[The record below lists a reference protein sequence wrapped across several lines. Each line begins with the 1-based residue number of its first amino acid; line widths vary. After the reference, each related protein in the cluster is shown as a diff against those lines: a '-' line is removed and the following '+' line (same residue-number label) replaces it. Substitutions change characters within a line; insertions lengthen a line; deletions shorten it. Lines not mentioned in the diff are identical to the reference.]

1 MKTPAWACLA
11 AVFFLA
17 PAAQAQFDL
26 FLVEGTVERPA
37 PAVYDF
43 GVLYANESVTAH
55 FRLRNTSGAAA
66 TLNSLAVAGAGFTL
80 TAPTLP
86 VGLAPQQAIDLSV
99 AFRTADTG
107 AYSASLHSEGTGIL
121 LIATVAPRLTYR
133 VDSGAG
139 VEFPASLDFGSV
151 VRGGFAE
158 RRIAFR
164 NDTPGVLIVPA
175 ISVQGV
181 DFALDGAPPSGQAIA
196 PGQGGEFKLVFTPQ
210 AIGIRQGS
218 ITLGDRNYPLLGT
231 GAGPP
236 LPAPTVTLD
245 LKQAASAQQGTMIVR
260 FDAPAQTSGS
270 GTATLDFQGPADS
283 AIGFAAGGRSVTFPI
298 APGDLQAVLPFQTGT
313 SAGVLTFTARVGGT
327 SDRQSVTITGGPP
340 AITAVQGGRSAGA
353 VEIDITGF
361 DNTRSLG
368 ALSFTFYDAAG
379 KSIAPG
385 TLRTNA
391 ASDFASYFAGSD
403 LGGVFVLR
411 AVFPVTGDARVI
423 AACEATL
430 TNTSGSSS
438 TQRTFF

>member
-298 APGDLQAVLPFQTGT
+298 APGDLQAVLP
-313 SAGVLTFTARVGGT
+313 SKRARVPGFSPSLHAWAERATGRA
-327 SDRQSVTITGGPP
+327 SRSPAVPQQSRPFREDARRALWRSILQALTTHAPWERCRLRFTMPP
-340 AITAVQGGRSAGA
+340 ASRSRRGRYEQTPPRTLPATSQAQ
-353 VEIDITGF
+353 T
-361 DNTRSLG
+361 L
-368 ALSFTFYDAAG
+368 AAYLCC
-379 KSIAPG
+379 APCFR
-385 TLRTNA
+385 LPA
-391 ASDFASYFAGSD
+391 M
-403 LGGVFVLR
+403 
-411 AVFPVTGDARVI
+411 P
-423 AACEATL
+423 E
-430 TNTSGSSS
+430 
-438 TQRTFF
+438 